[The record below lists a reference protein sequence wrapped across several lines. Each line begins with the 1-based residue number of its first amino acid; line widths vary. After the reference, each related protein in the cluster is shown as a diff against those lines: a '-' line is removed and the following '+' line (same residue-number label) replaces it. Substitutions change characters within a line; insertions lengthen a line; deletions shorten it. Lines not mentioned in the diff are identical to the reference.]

1 MSFTELDH
9 TADVLIRVQGRTIDE
24 LFSESARAMFSVM
37 YGGPCTGGIVR
48 TFTLESDEGLESLL
62 HDYLSE
68 LLFITD
74 AESLVCCSFRVAII
88 GSTLTATVE
97 GEDFDPERHGG
108 GTIIKGISYSGLQIV
123 KEDGGYVLE
132 ILFDV

>member
-9 TADVLIRVQGRTIDE
+9 TADVLIRVQGKTIEE

-37 YGGPCTGGIVR
+37 YEGDCTGGIVR
-48 TFTLESDEGLESLL
+48 TFALESDEGLESLL
-62 HDYLSE
+62 LDFLSE

-74 AESLVCCSFRVAII
+74 AESLVCCSFGVTIKGNTLSAII
-88 GSTLTATVE
+88 E
-97 GEDFDPERHGG
+97 GEEFDPGKHSG

-123 KEDGGYVLE
+123 KEDGEYVLE